1 MYLCAQNQPKCA
13 FLMSITVTKTRDI
26 LVDVAR
32 QLFARM
38 GFDNTTMNDIAQASQ
53 KGRRTLYTYF
63 KSKADI
69 FSAVIESEMEQM
81 QHQLQEIVHS
91 ELPSDEKL
99 IVFLYTRLDAIKLIV
114 SRNGTLRAAF
124 FRDMWRVEKARKK
137 FNTQE
142 PRLIKTILDEGV
154 NKGIF
159 EIPDT
164 EATAYIIHYALK
176 GLEVPYIR
184 GKIGKSDADRE
195 KHKTNVMNFIF
206 NGIKIK

>member
-1 MYLCAQNQPKCA
+1 
-13 FLMSITVTKTRDI
+13 MSITVSKTREI

-38 GFDNTTMNDIAQASQ
+38 GFDNTTMNDIAQASK

-69 FSAVIESEMEQM
+69 FSAVIESEMDQVHRVLVTITE
-81 QHQLQEIVHS
+81 QEI
-91 ELPSDEKL
+91 PADEKL
-99 IVFLYTRLDAIKLIV
+99 ILFLYTRLDAIKTIV
-114 SRNGTLRAAF
+114 FRNGTLKATF
-124 FRDMWRVEKARKK
+124 FRDNWQVEKARKK

-142 PRLIKTILDEGV
+142 PVLIKKILEQGV
-154 NKGIF
+154 KDGLY
-159 EIPDT
+159 EISDT

-184 GKIGKSDADRE
+184 GKIGNSDEERE
-195 KHKTNVMNFIF
+195 KQKANVMNLVF